1 MTKVTHW
8 SFENGGCA
16 AEERRVWEA
25 TFYNTIPIVVSQEL
39 EEEAQRIAF
48 PESRRTPLQ
57 HTGPSGLATLIG
69 RVVEYCEEGCGEEG
83 DSPCLKCKDRTG
95 WLQSHSQPVAGG
107 HNLGGSAGPDGH
119 FYTPHVHCF
128 PPTSASSG
136 VLEETEV
143 IRMIKVIGASILE
156 GKEVEILLEGL
167 DVLKVAADV
176 WEVICPQRAYPISLK
191 VKTKAG
197 WIVCAE
203 AEAEE

>member
-69 RVVEYCEEGCGEEG
+69 RVVEDGCRATLSLWREATTWEVRLGQMAIFTHLTSTV
-83 DSPCLKCKDRTG
+83 SPNFGQQWSTG
-95 WLQSHSQPVAGG
+95 NYS
-107 HNLGGSAGPDGH
+107 
-119 FYTPHVHCF
+119 TME
-128 PPTSASSG
+128 
-136 VLEETEV
+136 EETEV

-156 GKEVEILLEGL
+156 GKEVEILLEDL